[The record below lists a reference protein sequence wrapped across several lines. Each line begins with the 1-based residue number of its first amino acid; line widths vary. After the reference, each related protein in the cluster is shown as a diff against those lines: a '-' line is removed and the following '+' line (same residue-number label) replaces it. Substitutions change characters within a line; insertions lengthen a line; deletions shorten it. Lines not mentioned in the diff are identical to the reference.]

1 MLFMAV
7 QILFWLSLA
16 TWFGGVLFVTLAP
29 PIILRT
35 VRENNPILP
44 TVLAVNLEGQHSTL
58 LAGSIVT
65 ALVEPL
71 MRLELAAAAG
81 VFLAIVGQ
89 WFAIEQGSGA
99 VYLGLIR
106 STLFLLGMA
115 FFLYRWR
122 VVWPRMIRHRTEY
135 LDHADEPEI
144 ANPALDRFDRDQGE
158 ILGLLRNLL
167 FVLIGLILFSATI
180 RPAVIIHAQ
189 TTESQPAH

>member
-1 MLFMAV
+1 MFFMAV

-35 VRENNPILP
+35 VRENNPLLP

-71 MRLELAAAAG
+71 MRLELAAAGG
-81 VFLAIVGQ
+81 VFLAMIGQ
-89 WFAIEQGSGA
+89 WFEVGPENEAI
-99 VYLGLIR
+99 YLGLIR
-106 STLFLLGMA
+106 SALFLLGIV

-122 VVWPRMIRHRTEY
+122 VVWPRMIRHRAEY
-135 LDHADEPEI
+135 VEHADEPEI

-167 FVLIGLILFSATI
+167 FVLIGLILFSASI
-180 RPAVIIHAQ
+180 RPAFVIHAQ
-189 TTESQPAH
+189 TIQSQPAH

>member
-1 MLFMAV
+1 MFFMAV

-16 TWFGGVLFVTLAP
+16 TWFGAVLFVTLAP

-35 VRENNPILP
+35 VRENNPVLP

-71 MRLELAAAAG
+71 MRLELAAAGG
-81 VFLAIVGQ
+81 VLLAIIGQ
-89 WFAIEQGSGA
+89 WFQIAQGGEAI
-99 VYLGLIR
+99 YLDLLR
-106 STLFLLGMA
+106 SALFLLGMV

-135 LDHADEPEI
+135 LEHADEPEI

-180 RPAVIIHAQ
+180 RPAVIFHAQ
-189 TTESQPAH
+189 TTESQPAK